1 MSTSTIFLLDAS
13 GQSRRVAE
21 MAVYGISVCTQITCS
36 RSCTFL
42 AFSHGSECVWVCVC
56 VCVFPSLLRVGSCP
70 LPLVWFCL
78 VLQRKT
84 CRTTLRLCISD
95 RRILLT
101 QLEKK
106 TLLVIGL
113 ESFFFWHIFTAS
125 LRYSESVLSICLLD
139 R

>member
-1 MSTSTIFLLDAS
+1 MSTSTIFLLHAS

-21 MAVYGISVCTQITCS
+21 IAVYGISVCTQITCS

-42 AFSHGSECVWVCVC
+42 AFSRGSELCVCVC
-56 VCVFPSLLRVGSCP
+56 LCVFPSLLRVSSCP

-84 CRTTLRLCISD
+84 CRNTLRLCISD

-113 ESFFFWHIFTAS
+113 ESFFFWHVFTAS
-125 LRYSESVLSICLLD
+125 LRYSESVLTICLLD